1 MIPQT
6 NTTAAAERR
15 LTELERKLFALEG
28 KRTYL
33 LKRNEQLEREIALAK
48 ANLEAGPEI
57 LSILDKLMEMAHE
70 RSVGFFEDLITF
82 AIEQV
87 MGYLKPCKIEVSVE
101 RGSPSLNMWLV
112 NGSDLEDIMES
123 NGGAVTNVV
132 STALR
137 FSSLVRTKNRP
148 LVVLDEPDCWI
159 QPDSIPKFVGML
171 CDLTEHGFQTIMV
184 SHHSPELFGERVNL
198 IRLFEDAAGKTQVEY
213 LTPDLMDW
221 ADESTVGLR
230 SIELVAFKSHEH
242 LKIQLGPGVNAIIGR
257 NNLGKSNAFNAIR
270 AVAYHES
277 SSSSIKHGFDYAM
290 VRIEVENNKVVEW
303 KRSRKG
309 SPAVVYRLYKNGT
322 LVAEGKPE
330 SKTAPPAFVSEVL
343 KIERVDD
350 LDIQLVGQKSP
361 VFLLLETPSK
371 RAKILSVG
379 KESAKLTALVEAY
392 TADKR
397 ADTERVR
404 SGEQELAFNQRL
416 LSRLT
421 EVPDLLF
428 SFDMLKEHAQ
438 IIKSQEQSLVRS
450 QTLENSWQNS
460 LKIQSVCRVALAQ
473 AQNCLKELPELQPTE
488 RLDELAEKIE
498 LGIRLKPTLQ
508 LLRSHA
514 FVEAEP
520 ELKETQRIHEIG
532 VTWDRSSRFVKVVEP
547 YIQQL
552 RALLPN
558 EPELKATDTVNR
570 LGLKWKE
577 AIELKTKASSE
588 LQAIDAETLT
598 NEKHYD
604 ELLLQT
610 GGQCPACGHALTE
623 EHHAH

>member
-6 NTTAAAERR
+6 NITAAAERR
-15 LTELERKLFALEG
+15 LSELERKLFALDG
-28 KRTYL
+28 KRNYL
-33 LKRNEQLEREIALAK
+33 QKRNEQLEREIALAK

-57 LSILDKLMEMAHE
+57 LAILDKLMEMAHA
-70 RSVGFFEDLITF
+70 RSVGYFEDLITF
-82 AIEQV
+82 AIQQV

-123 NGGAVTNVV
+123 NGGAITNVV

-171 CDLTEHGFQTIMV
+171 ADLTEHGFQTIMV
-184 SHHSPELFGERVNL
+184 SHHSPELFGEKVNL
-198 IRLFEDAAGKTQVEY
+198 IRLFEDASGKTQVEY
-213 LTPDLMDW
+213 LCPEMLEW
-221 ADESTVGLR
+221 PDESTVGLR

-242 LKIQLGPGVNAIIGR
+242 LKVQLGPGVNAIIGR

-277 SSSSIKHGFDYAM
+277 SSSSIKHGFDYAK
-290 VRIEVENNKVVEW
+290 VRIEVENNRIVEW
-303 KRSRKG
+303 QRNRKG
-309 SPAVVYRLYKNGT
+309 SPAVIYRLFENGT

-371 RAKILSVG
+371 RARILSVG

-392 TADKR
+392 NADKR
-397 ADTERVR
+397 SDTEKVR
-404 SGEQELAFNQRL
+404 SGEQELAFNQRI
-416 LSRLT
+416 LSRLA
-421 EVPDLLF
+421 EIPNLLF
-428 SFDMLKEHAQ
+428 SLDMLKDDALTVKNQESALQRLSALEHGWSSSIA
-438 IIKSQEQSLVRS
+438 IKEICSS
-450 QTLENSWQNS
+450 
-460 LKIQSVCRVALAQ
+460 ALAK
-473 AQNCLKELPELQPTE
+473 AINCLQELPLVLPTE
-488 RLDELAEKIE
+488 RLDELSAKIE
-498 LGIRLKPTLQ
+498 LAQKIKPASDA
-508 LLRSHA
+508 LRSHS
-514 FVEAEP
+514 FVAAEPVLKETHRLFEIGTAWDKASRFVSVVAPHIDSLKLNLAVEP
-520 ELKETQRIHEIG
+520 ELK
-532 VTWDRSSRFVKVVEP
+532 S
-547 YIQQL
+547 
-552 RALLPN
+552 
-558 EPELKATDTVNR
+558 TDNVNR

-577 AIELKTKASSE
+577 SLELKSKALAE
-588 LQAIDAETLT
+588 LQALDAES
-598 NEKHYD
+598 EKTEQDYN
-604 ELLLQT
+604 ELLNKA
-610 GGQCPACGHALTE
+610 GGQCPACGHALHE
-623 EHHAH
+623 EHHEH